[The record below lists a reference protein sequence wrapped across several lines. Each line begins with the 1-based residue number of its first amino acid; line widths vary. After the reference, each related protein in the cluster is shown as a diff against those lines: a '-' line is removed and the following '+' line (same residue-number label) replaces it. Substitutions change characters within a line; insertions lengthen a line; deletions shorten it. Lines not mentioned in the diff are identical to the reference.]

1 MQAPGSFDLA
11 TRNTYDALHRLKD
24 STDAKAGRTQFGYD
38 GLDRTL
44 QITDPRNLVTQYPR
58 NGLGDATQLIS
69 PHTGTATHTYDA
81 AGNLTTR
88 TDSRGVKA
96 TYTWDALNRLTKTVY
111 SQAGQKT
118 SLTHSW
124 TYDQTGSGYAY
135 GIGRLTS
142 TAHPAG
148 STQYSYNAQG
158 QLLTDIQRVN
168 SAAGGNAAQVAKTV
182 SYGYD
187 AGNLTSIVY
196 PSGRKLTI
204 AHADGQPSALSL
216 AKDTTDA
223 PIPLISQIQWQ
234 PFGPV
239 QSWLWQM
246 ASGTQSHER
255 VFDTSGRVVR
265 YRLGGVIRDLR
276 YDAADRISSY
286 THYNASSAASEPALD
301 QGFSYDELGRLTGI
315 TTASASWSIGYDA
328 NGNRTSLS
336 LTGTPSSYAVAA
348 TSNRLV
354 STSNPARG
362 FAYDSAGNTTSDNH
376 YTASYDTA
384 GRMATLTKAKIT
396 STYSYNGFGQRVRKF
411 NSTGAA
417 STVIFVYDQQGQLLG
432 EYDSTGQALRE
443 YVWLGNVPVAVFTP
457 DPANAS
463 NPPLI
468 YYIHADHIDTPR
480 VVVDKNNA
488 VRWRWMSEPFGTA
501 AAETNP
507 SNLGAFTF
515 NLRFPGQYLDQ
526 ESGLHYNMARYYG
539 SDLGRYTQF
548 DPIGL
553 RGGINGF
560 AYVGGNPVSY
570 TDPSGLTPVGVATGV
585 GVRVIGGQAAAAAI
599 GEAARRYGPA
609 GMVAACVLAG
619 VCTFNEEAKPDR
631 EQKPDGCPTGTRP
644 VDRDKRLDREKIH
657 GIKGQIGAGA
667 RDWVGISPDGRVWT
681 NEGGV
686 AVDNGPYTDY
696 LP

>member
-1 MQAPGSFDLA
+1 MGTIGHHRRRAAVALIAILLSTAPLAQSLPPSPISPAPVVSYEYDAQGYRTRSVQAPGSLDLA
-11 TRNTYDALHRLKD
+11 TRNTYDALNRLKD

-44 QITDPRNLVTQYPR
+44 QIIDPRNLVTQYPR

-69 PHTGTATHTYDA
+69 PDTGTATHTYDA

-96 TYTWDALNRLTKTVY
+96 THTWDALHRLTKTVY
-111 SQAGQKT
+111 SKSGQT
-118 SLTHSW
+118 SITHSW
-124 TYDQTGSGYAY
+124 TYDQTGTGYAY

-168 SAAGGNAAQVAKTV
+168 SAAGANPAQVAKTV

-196 PSGRKLTI
+196 PSGRKLSITYT
-204 AHADGQPSALSL
+204 DGQPSALSL
-216 AKDTTDA
+216 SKDTSAAAT
-223 PIPLISQIQWQ
+223 PLISQIQWQ

-239 QSWLWQM
+239 RGWLWQM
-246 ASGTQSHER
+246 ASGTQPHER

-286 THYNASSAASEPALD
+286 THYNASSAAGEPALD
-301 QGFSYDELGRLTGI
+301 QGFSYDELGRLSGI

-336 LTGTPSSYAVAA
+336 SNGTPSSYAVAP

-354 STSNPARG
+354 STSNPARSC
-362 FAYDSAGNTTSDNH
+362 AYDNAGNTTSDNN

-411 NSTGAA
+411 NNTGAA

-432 EYDSTGQALRE
+432 EYDSTGKALRE
-443 YVWLGNVPVAVFTP
+443 YVWLGNTPVVVFTP
-457 DPANAS
+457 DPAKCDEPAAGLLY
-463 NPPLI
+463 P
-468 YYIHADHIDTPR
+468 HRHIDTPR
-480 VVVDKNNA
+480 VIVDQNNN
-488 VRWRWMSEPFGTA
+488 VRWRWMAEPFGTW
-501 AAETNP
+501 AAET
-507 SNLGAFTF
+507 
-515 NLRFPGQYLDQ
+515 
-526 ESGLHYNMARYYG
+526 
-539 SDLGRYTQF
+539 
-548 DPIGL
+548 
-553 RGGINGF
+553 
-560 AYVGGNPVSY
+560 
-570 TDPSGLTPVGVATGV
+570 
-585 GVRVIGGQAAAAAI
+585 
-599 GEAARRYGPA
+599 
-609 GMVAACVLAG
+609 
-619 VCTFNEEAKPDR
+619 K
-631 EQKPDGCPTGTRP
+631 
-644 VDRDKRLDREKIH
+644 
-657 GIKGQIGAGA
+657 
-667 RDWVGISPDGRVWT
+667 SP
-681 NEGGV
+681 
-686 AVDNGPYTDY
+686 
-696 LP
+696 

>member
-1 MQAPGSFDLA
+1 M
-11 TRNTYDALHRLKD
+11 K
-24 STDAKAGRTQFGYD
+24 
-38 GLDRTL
+38 
-44 QITDPRNLVTQYPR
+44 
-58 NGLGDATQLIS
+58 
-69 PHTGTATHTYDA
+69 ATH
-81 AGNLTTR
+81 
-88 TDSRGVKA
+88 
-96 TYTWDALNRLTKTVY
+96 TWDALNRLAQTVY
-111 SQAGQKT
+111 SKSGQT
-118 SLTHSW
+118 SITHSW

-148 STQYSYNAQG
+148 STQYSYNPQG

-168 SAAGGNAAQVAKTV
+168 SAAGANPAQVAKTV

-204 AHADGQPSALSL
+204 SYADGQPTALGL
-216 AKDTTDA
+216 AKDTSAAAT
-223 PIPLISQIQWQ
+223 PLISQIQWQ

-239 QSWLWQM
+239 RGWLWHM

-286 THYNASSAASEPALD
+286 THYNASSAAGEPALD

-336 LTGTPSSYAVAA
+336 LNGMPSSYAVAA

-354 STSNPARG
+354 STSNPARS
-362 FAYDSAGNTTSDNH
+362 FAYDNAGNTTSDNN

-411 NSTGAA
+411 NNTGAA

-432 EYDSTGQALRE
+432 EYDSTGKALRE
-443 YVWLGNVPVAVFTP
+443 YVWLGNTPVAMFTP

-463 NPPLI
+463 NPPLV
-468 YYIHADHIDTPR
+468 YYVHADHIDTPR
-480 VVVDKNNA
+480 VVVDKNN
-488 VRWRWMSEPFGTA
+488 VIRWRWMAEPFGVT
-501 AAETNP
+501 AAETNTAG
-507 SNLGAFTF
+507 LGNVTF
-515 NLRFPGQYLDQ
+515 NLRFPGQYFDT
-526 ESGLHYNMARYYG
+526 ESGLHYNHHRYA
-539 SDLGRYTQF
+539 DATTNRYTTV
-548 DPIGL
+548 DPLGLGGGSLSPYVYVENNPLMYIDPYGLWAWGDPLPDSWVDFGAGTGDVILFGEGQRLRDLLDIGGVD
-553 RGGINGF
+553 RCSA
-560 AYVGGNPVSY
+560 AYGAGEWAGVGASF
-570 TDPSGLTPVGVATGV
+570 ATGV
-585 GVRVIGGQAAAAAI
+585 VGGIKAAGAKGAGMEFSHWIPARMGGPRTLANGNFVPTATHALSDPYRYRFMPRVWKAANPMPNKASQQWTRIPNVYKGAAAGGA
-599 GEAARRYGPA
+599 Y
-609 GMVAACVLAG
+609 
-619 VCTFNEEAKPDR
+619 
-631 EQKPDGCPTGTRP
+631 
-644 VDRDKRLDREKIH
+644 
-657 GIKGQIGAGA
+657 GAGGA
-667 RDWVGISPDGRVWT
+667 ALADCTCRQ
-681 NEGGV
+681 
-686 AVDNGPYTDY
+686 
-696 LP
+696 